1 MAFSRQT
8 LKAMGF
14 TDDQVQSL
22 IDLHTEVTDNLK
34 AEIKKYKEDA
44 EKLSDVQRQL
54 DEANSKISAAEKDDY
69 KGKYESEKAAHDKLK
84 ADIATKETAANRLKS
99 FKDEAKKRGYSD
111 NAIKHYL
118 DSKAHDPMERIKYD
132 DEGKA
137 TNFDDVFKGLDEAF
151 PELKVNVTKVTHTP
165 NVPNQTATG
174 GEKKTTSRAA
184 QIWEKTMKS
193 MYGDNAVNSA
203 DANNNNSSGKE
214 S

>member
-1 MAFSRQT
+1 MAFSRKA
-8 LKAMGF
+8 LKAMGL
-14 TDDQVQSL
+14 TDEQVDS
-22 IDLHTEVTDNLK
+22 IIELHTESTDAIK
-34 AEIKKYKEDA
+34 ADRDKYKEDA

-84 ADIATKETAANRLKS
+84 EDIKAKETT
-99 FKDEAKKRGYSD
+99 AKKSTAFKAYLKEKGYSD
-111 NAIKHYL
+111 NAINK
-118 DSKAHDPMERIKYD
+118 ITKYGGYVDGIELD
-132 DEGKA
+132 DEGKIKDSDKLL
-137 TNFDDVFKGLDEAF
+137 TSIEGEWGEYK
-151 PELKVNVTKVTHTP
+151 PTTTKVTHTP
-165 NVPNQTATG
+165 NVPNQTATS

-193 MYGDNAVNSA
+193 MYGDNAVSSA

>member
-54 DEANSKISAAEKDDY
+54 DEANSRLKAAEKDDY

-84 ADIATKETAANRLKS
+84 ADIQTKETK
-99 FKDEAKKRGYSD
+99 AKKTDIFKAYLKEKGYSD
-111 NAIKHYL
+111 NAITK
-118 DSKAHDPMERIKYD
+118 ITKYGGYVDGIELD
-132 DEGKA
+132 DEGKI
-137 TNFDDVFKGLDEAF
+137 TNSDKLMTSVETEWSEYKPQAG
-151 PELKVNVTKVTHTP
+151 TQRHTP
-165 NVPNQTATG
+165 VTPPVGGKVQRTKEDIMNITDTAARQKAIAENLSLFT
-174 GEKKTTSRAA
+174 
-184 QIWEKTMKS
+184 
-193 MYGDNAVNSA
+193 
-203 DANNNNSSGKE
+203 GKE
-214 S
+214 

>member
-1 MAFSRQT
+1 MAFSKQT

-84 ADIATKETAANRLKS
+84 EDIKAKETT
-99 FKDEAKKRGYSD
+99 AKKSTAFKAYLKEKGYSD
-111 NAIKHYL
+111 NAITKITKYGGYV
-118 DSKAHDPMERIKYD
+118 DGIKLD
-132 DEGKA
+132 DEGKIKDSDKLL
-137 TNFDDVFKGLDEAF
+137 TSIEGEWGEYK
-151 PELKVNVTKVTHTP
+151 PTTTKVTHTP

>member
-1 MAFSRQT
+1 MAFTRST

-34 AEIKKYKEDA
+34 ADIKKYKEDA

-84 ADIATKETAANRLKS
+84 EDIKAKETT
-99 FKDEAKKRGYSD
+99 AKKSTAFKAYLKEKGYSD
-111 NAIKHYL
+111 NAITK
-118 DSKAHDPMERIKYD
+118 ITKYGGYVDGIELD
-132 DEGKA
+132 DEGKIKDSDKLL
-137 TNFDDVFKGLDEAF
+137 TSIEGEWGEYK
-151 PELKVNVTKVTHTP
+151 PTTTKVTHPP
-165 NVPNQTATG
+165 NIANQTATG

>member
-54 DEANSKISAAEKDDY
+54 DEANSRLKAAEKDDY

-84 ADIATKETAANRLKS
+84 EDIKAKETT
-99 FKDEAKKRGYSD
+99 AKKSTAFKAYLKEKGYSD
-111 NAIKHYL
+111 NAITKITKYGGYVDGIEL
-118 DSKAHDPMERIKYD
+118 DE
-132 DEGKA
+132 EGKI
-137 TNFDDVFKGLDEAF
+137 TNSDKLMTSVESEWSEYKPQAG
-151 PELKVNVTKVTHTP
+151 TQRHTP
-165 NVPNQTATG
+165 VTPPVGGKVQRTKEDIMNITDTAARQKAIAENLSLFT
-174 GEKKTTSRAA
+174 
-184 QIWEKTMKS
+184 
-193 MYGDNAVNSA
+193 
-203 DANNNNSSGKE
+203 GKE
-214 S
+214 

>member
-34 AEIKKYKEDA
+34 ADIRKYKEDA

-54 DEANSKISAAEKDDY
+54 DEANSKLKAAEKDDY

-84 ADIATKETAANRLKS
+84 EDIKAKETT
-99 FKDEAKKRGYSD
+99 AKKSTAFKAYLKEKGYSD
-111 NAIKHYL
+111 NAITK
-118 DSKAHDPMERIKYD
+118 ITKYGGYVDGIELD
-132 DEGKA
+132 DEGKIKDSDKLLSSIEGEWGEYKP
-137 TNFDDVFKGLDEAF
+137 TT
-151 PELKVNVTKVTHTP
+151 TKVTHAP

-174 GEKKTTSRAA
+174 GEKKTTTRAA

>member
-84 ADIATKETAANRLKS
+84 EDIKAKETT
-99 FKDEAKKRGYSD
+99 AKKSTAFKAYLKEKGYSD
-111 NAIKHYL
+111 NAITK
-118 DSKAHDPMERIKYD
+118 ITKYGGYVDGIELD
-132 DEGKA
+132 DEGKIKDSDKLL
-137 TNFDDVFKGLDEAF
+137 TSIEGEWGEYK
-151 PELKVNVTKVTHTP
+151 PTTTKVTHTP
-165 NVPNQTATG
+165 NVLNQTATG

>member
-84 ADIATKETAANRLKS
+84 EDIKAKETT
-99 FKDEAKKRGYSD
+99 AKKSTAFKAYLKEKGYSD
-111 NAIKHYL
+111 NAI
-118 DSKAHDPMERIKYD
+118 SKITKYGGYVDGIELD
-132 DEGKA
+132 DEGKIKDSDKLL
-137 TNFDDVFKGLDEAF
+137 TSIEGEWGEYK
-151 PELKVNVTKVTHTP
+151 PTTTKVTHTP

-193 MYGDNAVNSA
+193 MYGDNVVNSA

>member
-84 ADIATKETAANRLKS
+84 EDIKAKETT
-99 FKDEAKKRGYSD
+99 AKKSTAFKAYLKEKGYSD
-111 NAIKHYL
+111 
-118 DSKAHDPMERIKYD
+118 
-132 DEGKA
+132 EGWK
-137 TNFDDVFKGLDEAF
+137 
-151 PELKVNVTKVTHTP
+151 
-165 NVPNQTATG
+165 
-174 GEKKTTSRAA
+174 
-184 QIWEKTMKS
+184 
-193 MYGDNAVNSA
+193 
-203 DANNNNSSGKE
+203 
-214 S
+214 

>member
-1 MAFSRQT
+1 MAFTRST

-34 AEIKKYKEDA
+34 ADIKRYKEDA

-84 ADIATKETAANRLKS
+84 EDIKAKETT
-99 FKDEAKKRGYSD
+99 AKKSTAFKAYLKEKGYSD
-111 NAIKHYL
+111 NAITK
-118 DSKAHDPMERIKYD
+118 ITKYGGYVDGIELD
-132 DEGKA
+132 DEGKIKDSDKLL
-137 TNFDDVFKGLDEAF
+137 TSIEGEWGEYK
-151 PELKVNVTKVTHTP
+151 PTTTKVTHTP

-193 MYGDNAVNSA
+193 MYGDNAVSSA

>member
-84 ADIATKETAANRLKS
+84 EDIKAKETT
-99 FKDEAKKRGYSD
+99 AKKSTAFKAYLKEKGYSD
-111 NAIKHYL
+111 NAITK
-118 DSKAHDPMERIKYD
+118 ITKYGGYVDGIELD
-132 DEGKA
+132 DEGKIKDSDKLL
-137 TNFDDVFKGLDEAF
+137 TSIEGEWGEYK
-151 PELKVNVTKVTHTP
+151 PTTTKVTHTP
-165 NVPNQTATG
+165 NVPNQTETG

>member
-84 ADIATKETAANRLKS
+84 EDIKARETT
-99 FKDEAKKRGYSD
+99 AKKSTAFKAYLKEKGYSD
-111 NAIKHYL
+111 NAVAKIT
-118 DSKAHDPMERIKYD
+118 KYGGYVDGIELD
-132 DEGKA
+132 DEGKIKDSDKLL
-137 TNFDDVFKGLDEAF
+137 TSIEGEWGEYK
-151 PELKVNVTKVTHTP
+151 PTTTKVTHTP

-203 DANNNNSSGKE
+203 DANNNSSGKE

>member
-1 MAFSRQT
+1 MKNIFTRKK
-8 LKAMGF
+8 LDAMGL
-14 TDDQVQSL
+14 TEEQKESL
-22 IDLHTEVTDNLK
+22 LELHTESVSDIL
-34 AEIKKYKEDA
+34 AEVEKYKEDA

-54 DEANSKISAAEKDDY
+54 DEANSKLKAAEKDDY

-84 ADIATKETAANRLKS
+84 EDIKAKETT
-99 FKDEAKKRGYSD
+99 AKKSTAFKAYLKEKGYSD
-111 NAIKHYL
+111 NAITK
-118 DSKAHDPMERIKYD
+118 ITKYGGYVDGIELD
-132 DEGKA
+132 DEGKIKDSDKLL
-137 TNFDDVFKGLDEAF
+137 TSIENEWGEYK
-151 PELKVNVTKVTHTP
+151 PTTTKFTHTP

-193 MYGDNAVNSA
+193 MYGDNAVSSA

>member
-8 LKAMGF
+8 LKVMGF

-34 AEIKKYKEDA
+34 ADIKKYKEDA

-84 ADIATKETAANRLKS
+84 EDIKAKETT
-99 FKDEAKKRGYSD
+99 AKKSTAFKAYLKEKGYSD
-111 NAIKHYL
+111 NAITK
-118 DSKAHDPMERIKYD
+118 ITKYGGYVDGIELD
-132 DEGKA
+132 DEGKIKDSDKLL
-137 TNFDDVFKGLDEAF
+137 TSIEGEWGEYK
-151 PELKVNVTKVTHTP
+151 PTTTKVTHTP

>member
-84 ADIATKETAANRLKS
+84 EDIKVKETT
-99 FKDEAKKRGYSD
+99 AKKSTAFKAYLKEKGYSD
-111 NAIKHYL
+111 NGITKITKYGDYIK
-118 DSKAHDPMERIKYD
+118 DIE
-132 DEGKA
+132 
-137 TNFDDVFKGLDEAF
+137 LDEDGKIKDADK
-151 PELKVNVTKVTHTP
+151 LIGKVETEWSEYKPQAGTSNFKP
-165 NVPNQTATG
+165 NVAGQQTSTG

>member
-1 MAFSRQT
+1 MAFTRST

-54 DEANSKISAAEKDDY
+54 DEANSRLKAAEKDDY

-84 ADIATKETAANRLKS
+84 EDIKAKETT
-99 FKDEAKKRGYSD
+99 AKKSTAFKAYLKEKGYSD
-111 NAIKHYL
+111 NAITK
-118 DSKAHDPMERIKYD
+118 ITKYGGYVDGIELD
-132 DEGKA
+132 DEGKIKDSDKLL
-137 TNFDDVFKGLDEAF
+137 TSIEGEWGEYK
-151 PELKVNVTKVTHTP
+151 PTTTKVTHTP

-193 MYGDNAVNSA
+193 MYGDNAVSSA

>member
-54 DEANSKISAAEKDDY
+54 DEANSKISAAEKEDY

-84 ADIATKETAANRLKS
+84 EDIKAKETT
-99 FKDEAKKRGYSD
+99 AKKSTAFKAYLKEKGYSD
-111 NAIKHYL
+111 NAITK
-118 DSKAHDPMERIKYD
+118 ITKYGGYVDGIELD
-132 DEGKA
+132 DEGKIKDSDKLL
-137 TNFDDVFKGLDEAF
+137 TSIEGEWGEYK
-151 PELKVNVTKVTHTP
+151 PTTTKVTHTP

-193 MYGDNAVNSA
+193 MYGDNAVSSA